1 MRYFLCQW
9 KNPRAT
15 FFELI
20 SNGWPSGWQLA
31 PVLRDAKEAECLQ
44 IQGGRNTG
52 KDELKT

>member
-52 KDELKT
+52 KDEIKT